1 MHVRPNRRSALA
13 LMAAS
18 LAAVGF
24 GCAQSEK
31 KPADTS
37 PNTGSAAAPETAAT
51 KLKVGLITPGKVT
64 DGGWC
69 QSANDGVKRIESEL
83 GAELV
88 PVVEN
93 PAPAEVAGAA
103 RNLAQGGA
111 NLIFFHG
118 SEYDSPVATVAK
130 DFPATTFVVVNG
142 RTVAENLTPIQFS
155 EREATYLA
163 GMVAAGM
170 SKSHKVACVGGTK
183 IPVIESCFDA
193 FKNGAKAVDPNCDV
207 RIVFT
212 GSFDDQ
218 GKAKQQT
225 QALIE
230 AGVDVVMHN
239 ANDAGKGV
247 AQAVQEAAG
256 KAFFIGANADQSD
269 LATDFNLGSF
279 LIDSPNAYLAV
290 AKGIQDGSG
299 AGKAFKGGLQ
309 SKSTTFLFNSKFKG
323 TVPEDLKKKI
333 ADAETAIVAG
343 TTKP

>member
-1 MHVRPNRRSALA
+1 MPLRPNRRSALA
-13 LMAAS
+13 LLAATMT
-18 LAAVGF
+18 AVGF
-24 GCAQSEK
+24 GCAQSENK
-31 KPADTS
+31 SAEGTPKPDAGAT
-37 PNTGSAAAPETAAT
+37 PSAGTT

-69 QSANDGVKRIESEL
+69 QSANDGVKRIASEL

-111 NLIFFHG
+111 NLVFFHG

-130 DFPATTFVVVNG
+130 DFPGTTFVVVNG

-170 SKSHKVACVGGTK
+170 SKSHKIACVGGTK

-256 KAFFIGANADQSD
+256 KAYFIGANADQSD
-269 LATDFNLGSF
+269 LATDYNLGSF
-279 LIDSPNAYLAV
+279 LIDSPNAYVAV

-299 AGKAFKGGLQ
+299 AGKPFKGGLQ
-309 SKSTTFLFNSKFKG
+309 SKSTTFLYNAKFKG
-323 TVPEDLKKKI
+323 TIPDDLKTKVT
-333 ADAETAIVAG
+333 DAESAIVAG

>member
-1 MHVRPNRRSALA
+1 MPLRSDRRNALA
-13 LMAAS
+13 L
-18 LAAVGF
+18 LAALAVSVVG
-24 GCAQSEK
+24 GCAQSEQ
-31 KPADTS
+31 KPTDNATAAQPTTTS
-37 PNTGSAAAPETAAT
+37 PSGT

-69 QSANDGVKRIESEL
+69 QSANDGVKRIASEL

-118 SEYDSPVATVAK
+118 SEYDSPVAGVAK
-130 DFPATTFVVVNG
+130 DFPGTTFVVVNG
-142 RTVAENLTPIQFS
+142 RTVEANLTPIQFS

-193 FKNGAKAVDPNCDV
+193 FKNGAKAVDPSCDV

-256 KAFFIGANADQSD
+256 KAYFIGANADQSD

-279 LIDSPNAYLAV
+279 LIDSANAYVAV
-290 AKGIQDGSG
+290 AKGVQEGSG
-299 AGKAFKGGLQ
+299 AGKPFKGGLQ
-309 SKSTTFLFNSKFKG
+309 SKATTFLYNTQFKG
-323 TVPEDLKKKI
+323 TIPDDLRKKVE
-333 ADAETAIVAG
+333 AAEAEIVAG
-343 TTKP
+343 NVKP